1 MGAIARSIEILQILS
16 KKNQP
21 VSFTQIRKELEAKYE
36 EAVDQRTVKATI
48 QTLAT
53 LFKSVIKYDD
63 SGFVSV
69 QGRFRGKNNTIQAI
83 IKSELDSN
91 PYFAKIA

>member
-1 MGAIARSIEILQILS
+1 MGAISRSIEILIILS

-36 EAVDQRTVKATI
+36 DAVDQRTVKATI
-48 QTLAT
+48 QTLAAI
-53 LFKSVIKYDD
+53 LKSVECDD

>member
-1 MGAIARSIEILQILS
+1 MGAISRSIEILIILS

-36 EAVDQRTVKATI
+36 DAVDQRTVKATI

-53 LFKSVIKYDD
+53 ILKSVECDD